1 MAVSPSPT
9 ATVGTEPMGSHFV
22 VTTVPGDGLAGPMA
36 ALPHVL
42 RDPIREPH
50 RWSAPAVPVV
60 ARAVRALVAMH
71 PWIAVDADA
80 ERLLAAVEELPE
92 AATAVAHFCEHKP
105 GVPGV
110 VIAME
115 PDPELRAALA
125 RLPDRRHDPVLDR
138 FWVPA
143 REASLEALGDEL
155 DRLGTLTA
163 TPEVRRRVG
172 RYEQPSLSS
181 AAVVDVA
188 HRCDVAVIENAA
200 GEVGLRLCRRCH
212 PDLEPDLAPLGVVT
226 RSFDSW
232 WVSIHGDGRLRALL
246 ETRPELLGGHD
257 VLPALEAAARVAGT
271 ADALEALSAAEE
283 GRVEVEGLTAP
294 LRPFQGAAV
303 DYALRARRTFLSDEP
318 GLGKTI
324 QALAT
329 LEAAGAYPA
338 LIVAPAS
345 LRINWLREAQ
355 RWLPHR
361 TRSGL
366 AGGDA
371 VGNTDISVAS
381 YEITYTLVA
390 GATAAPPRA
399 LVLDESHFCK
409 NPTARRTQAVTAIA
423 DAMDEDAIVLLL
435 SGTPVLNRPEE
446 LAPQLKILGRLEEM
460 GGARRFARVYARGQ
474 ELTTLNRRL
483 RRTCFV
489 RRRKA
494 DVLRHLPAKQRVIVP
509 VAIANAGEY
518 RAAQA
523 DVARWVRAQAEA
535 DEAFQREIATL
546 DDEERAAAI
555 RARGRDAEQR
565 ARRAQAL
572 VRITQLALMAAR
584 GKLDGAREW
593 IANFVE
599 TGEKLVVF
607 TRHREIGDALLGSF
621 PDAACA
627 TGRLDADGRA
637 AEVQRFQTDD
647 ACRLI
652 VCSLDAAG
660 VGLTMTAASNVAFV
674 ELGWTPAAH
683 DQAEDRVHRIGQQE
697 AVTAWY
703 LLAAETIDE
712 RIAAV
717 IDRKRELIRAATDG
731 TAAGQD
737 AVLDELLDW
746 LSEDGAAAGRPRAER

>member
-1 MAVSPSPT
+1 
-9 ATVGTEPMGSHFV
+9 MGSHFV
-22 VTTVPGDGLAGPMA
+22 VTTVPGDGLAGAMA

-42 RDPIREPH
+42 RDPIRAPH
-50 RWSAPAVPVV
+50 TWSAPAVPVV
-60 ARAVRALVAMH
+60 ARAVRALVALH
-71 PWIAVDADA
+71 PWIAVEPEA
-80 ERLLAAVEELPE
+80 ERLLGAVEQLPE

-110 VIAME
+110 IIAME
-115 PDPELRAALA
+115 PDRELRAALTA
-125 RLPDRRHDPVLDR
+125 LPQRRHDPVLDR
-138 FWVPA
+138 VWVPA
-143 REASLEALGDEL
+143 RDEPLEALGDEL
-155 DRLGTLTA
+155 DRFAAFTA
-163 TPEVRRRVG
+163 TPEVRRRIG
-172 RYEQPSLSS
+172 RYEQPSLSV
-181 AAVVDVA
+181 AAAAADVA
-188 HRCDVAVIENAA
+188 HRCDVAVVENAA

-212 PDLEPDLAPLGVVT
+212 PGLEPELAPLGVVT
-226 RSFDSW
+226 RTFDSW

-246 ETRPELLGGHD
+246 EARPELRGGHD
-257 VLPALEAAARVAGT
+257 VLPALDAAAAQAGA
-271 ADALEALSAAEE
+271 ADALEALSCAED
-283 GRVEVEGLTAP
+283 GRVEVDGLRTP

-329 LEAAGAYPA
+329 LEAAQAYPA
-338 LIVAPAS
+338 LVVAPAS
-345 LRINWLREAQ
+345 LRLNWLREAE

-361 TRSGL
+361 TRAGL
-366 AGGDA
+366 SGGDP
-371 VGNTDISVAS
+371 VGAHDLAVAS
-381 YEITYTLVA
+381 YEIAHTLVD
-390 GATAAPPRA
+390 GAAAAPPRG

-423 DAMDEDAIVLLL
+423 DALPGDAVVLLL
-435 SGTPVLNRPEE
+435 SGTPVLNRPDE
-446 LAPQLKILGRLEEM
+446 LAAQLKILGRLDEI

-474 ELTTLNRRL
+474 ELATLNRRL

-494 DVLRHLPAKQRVIVP
+494 DVLRQLPAKQRVIVP
-509 VAIANAGEY
+509 VAIANGGEY
-518 RAAQA
+518 RAAHA

-535 DEAFQREIATL
+535 DAAFAREIAEL
-546 DDEERAAAI
+546 DDEARAAAI

-572 VRITQLALMAAR
+572 VRVTQLALIAAR
-584 GKLDGAREW
+584 GKLDGAKEW

-607 TRHREIGDALLGSF
+607 TRHREIGDALLEAF
-621 PDAACA
+621 PGAACA

-637 AEVQRFQTDD
+637 AEVERFQTDE

-683 DQAEDRVHRIGQQE
+683 DQAEDRVHRIGQEE

-703 LLAAETIDE
+703 LLAADTIDE

-717 IDRKRELIRAATDG
+717 LDRKRELVRAATDG
-731 TAAGQD
+731 SAAGEET
-737 AVLDELLDW
+737 VLDELLGW
-746 LSEDGAAAGRPRAER
+746 LSDGDAEPAR

>member
-1 MAVSPSPT
+1 MAAGT
-9 ATVGTEPMGSHFV
+9 TANATVGVEPMGSHFV
-22 VTTVPGDGLAGPMA
+22 VTTVPGHDLAGA
-36 ALPHVL
+36 LTALPHVL
-42 RDPIREPH
+42 RDPTREPH
-50 RWSAPAVPVV
+50 RWSVPAVPVV
-60 ARAVRALVAMH
+60 ARAVRSLVALQ
-71 PWIAVDADA
+71 PDVVVEPAA
-80 ERLLAAVEELPE
+80 EALLATVEALPE
-92 AATAVAHFCEHKP
+92 TATAVAHFCEHKP

-115 PDPELRAALA
+115 PDPDLRSVFSQ
-125 RLPDRRHDPVLDR
+125 LPQRRHDPVLDR
-138 FWVPA
+138 FWIPA
-143 REASLEALGDEL
+143 RDAPLEALGDEL
-155 DRLGTLTA
+155 DRLGAQVTA

-172 RYEQPSLSS
+172 RYEQPSLSMTS
-181 AAVVDVA
+181 VADVA
-188 HRCDVAVIENAA
+188 HRCDVAVAENAA

-212 PDLEPDLAPLGVVT
+212 PELEPELAALGVVT
-226 RSFDSW
+226 RTFDSW

-246 ETRPELLGGHD
+246 EARPELQGDRHD
-257 VLPALEAAARVAGT
+257 VLAALDAAADRAGL
-271 ADALEALSAAEE
+271 ADALEALSGAEE
-283 GRVEVEGLTAP
+283 GRTDVDGLSAP

-318 GLGKTI
+318 GLGKTV

-345 LRINWLREAQ
+345 LRLNWLREAE

-361 TRSGL
+361 TRAGL
-366 AGGDA
+366 SGGDA
-371 VGNTDISVAS
+371 INTYDISVAS
-381 YEITYTLVA
+381 YEITHTLVD
-390 GATAAPPRA
+390 GALARPPRA

-409 NPTARRTQAVTAIA
+409 NPAARRTQAVTAIA
-423 DAMDEDAIVLLL
+423 EALPDDAIVLAL

-446 LAPQLKILGRLEEM
+446 LAPQLKILGRLDEI

-474 ELTTLNRRL
+474 ELPTLNRRL

-509 VAIANAGEY
+509 VAIANGGEY
-518 RAAQA
+518 RAAQT

-535 DEAFQREIATL
+535 DEAFTREIAGL
-546 DDEERAAAI
+546 DEEARAAAI
-555 RARGRDAEQR
+555 RERGRDAEQR

-572 VRITQLALMAAR
+572 VRITQLALIAAR

-593 IANFVE
+593 ISSFLE

-607 TRHREIGDALLGSF
+607 TRHREIGDALLEAF
-621 PDAACA
+621 PGAACA

-637 AEVQRFQTDD
+637 AEVERFQTDD

-683 DQAEDRVHRIGQQE
+683 DQAEDRVHRIGQEE

-703 LLAAETIDE
+703 LLAADTIDE
-712 RIAAV
+712 RIAAA
-717 IDRKRELIRAATDG
+717 IEHKRALVRAATDG
-731 TAAGQD
+731 EVAEGD
-737 AVLDELLDW
+737 GVLAELLDW
-746 LSEDGAAAGRPRAER
+746 LSADAA

>member
-1 MAVSPSPT
+1 MVAPASASPSLG
-9 ATVGTEPMGSHFV
+9 VEPMGSHFV
-22 VTTVPGDGLAGPMA
+22 VLTVPGDGLTEAMPTV
-36 ALPHVL
+36 PHVL

-60 ARAVRALVAMH
+60 ARAVRALIAMH
-71 PWIAVDADA
+71 PWIAVDPAA
-80 ERLLAAVEELPE
+80 EQLLQAVEQLPE

-115 PDPELRAALA
+115 PDPDLRAAFA
-125 RLPDRRHDPVLDR
+125 QLPERRHDPVLDR
-138 FWVPA
+138 WWIPA
-143 REASLEALGDEL
+143 RDAPLEALGDEL
-155 DRLGTLTA
+155 DRIGSLTA

-172 RYEQPSLSS
+172 RYEQPSLST

-188 HRCDVAVIENAA
+188 HRCDVGVVENAA

-212 PDLEPDLAPLGVVT
+212 PDLEPTLTALGVVT
-226 RSFDSW
+226 RTFDSW

-246 ETRPELLGGHD
+246 EDRPELQGESPGILA
-257 VLPALEAAARVAGT
+257 ALDAAAATAGH
-271 ADALEALSAAEE
+271 ADALEALSSAEE
-283 GRVEVEGLTAP
+283 GRVEVAGLTAP

-345 LRINWLREAQ
+345 LRLNWLREAE

-361 TRSGL
+361 TRAGL
-366 AGGDA
+366 SGGDSPTA
-371 VGNTDISVAS
+371 QDISVAS
-381 YEITYTLVA
+381 YEIAHTLVDDA
-390 GATAAPPRA
+390 VDDAPAA

-423 DAMDEDAIVLLL
+423 AALPDDAIVLLL

-446 LAPQLKILGRLEEM
+446 LAPQLQILGRLDEI
-460 GGARRFARVYARGQ
+460 GGARRFARVYSRGQ

-509 VAIANAGEY
+509 VAIANGGEY

-523 DVARWVRAQAEA
+523 DVAQWVRAQAEA
-535 DEAFQREIATL
+535 DEAFAREIAAL
-546 DDEERAAAI
+546 DDEARAAAI
-555 RARGRDAEQR
+555 RERGRDAEQR

-572 VRITQLALMAAR
+572 VRITQLALIAAR

-593 IANFVE
+593 IASFLE

-607 TRHREIGDALLGSF
+607 TRHREIGDALLEAF
-621 PDAACA
+621 PGAACA

-637 AEVQRFQTDD
+637 AEVERFQTDD

-660 VGLTMTAASNVAFV
+660 VGLTMTAASNVAFI

-683 DQAEDRVHRIGQQE
+683 DQAEDRVHRIGQEE

-703 LLAAETIDE
+703 LLAADTIDE

-717 IDRKRELIRAATDG
+717 IERKRELVRAATDG
-731 TAAGQD
+731 TAVGQEG
-737 AVLDELLDW
+737 VLDELLDW
-746 LSEDGAAAGRPRAER
+746 LSAKS

>member
-1 MAVSPSPT
+1 MSMAPSPT
-9 ATVGTEPMGSHFV
+9 ANAMLEIEAMGSHFV
-22 VTTVPGDGLAGPMA
+22 VTTVAGDGLAGALA
-36 ALPHVL
+36 AVPHVL

-60 ARAVRALVAMH
+60 ARAVRQLVALH
-71 PWIAVDADA
+71 PWIEVAADA
-80 ERLLAAVEELPE
+80 EGLLTAVEQLPE

-115 PDPELRAALA
+115 PDRELRAVFAQ
-125 RLPDRRHDPVLDR
+125 LPERRHDPVLDR
-138 FWVPA
+138 WWIPA
-143 REASLEALGDEL
+143 REGPLEALGDEL
-155 DRLGTLTA
+155 DRIATLTA
-163 TPEVRRRVG
+163 TPEVRKRVG
-172 RYEQPSLSS
+172 RYEQPSLT
-181 AAVVDVA
+181 AAAIRDVA

-212 PDLEPDLAPLGVVT
+212 PDLEADLAPLGVVT
-226 RSFDSW
+226 RTFDSW

-246 ETRPELLGGHD
+246 EARPELQGDRGQD
-257 VLPALEAAARVAGT
+257 VLPALDAAAVRAGA
-271 ADALEALSAAEE
+271 ADALEQLSRAEE
-283 GRVEVEGLTAP
+283 GRVDIDGLTAP

-303 DYALRARRTFLSDEP
+303 DYALLARRTFLSDEP

-345 LRINWLREAQ
+345 LRINWLREAE

-361 TRSGL
+361 TRGGL
-366 AGGDA
+366 SGGDA
-371 VGNTDISVAS
+371 IGAHDISVAS
-381 YEITYTLVA
+381 YEITHTLVD
-390 GATAAPPRA
+390 GALAAPPGA

-409 NPTARRTQAVTAIA
+409 TPTARRTQAVTEIA
-423 DAMDEDAIVLLL
+423 TALPDEAIVLLL

-446 LAPQLKILGRLEEM
+446 LAAQLKILGRLDAI

-474 ELTTLNRRL
+474 ELDTLNRRL

-518 RAAQA
+518 RAAQS
-523 DVARWVRAQAEA
+523 DVAAWVRAQAEA
-535 DEAFQREIATL
+535 DAAFAREIADL
-546 DDEERAAAI
+546 DEDARAAAI
-555 RARGRDAEQR
+555 RERGRDAEQR

-593 IANFVE
+593 IANFTE

-607 TRHREIGDALLGSF
+607 CRHREIGDALLEAF
-621 PDAACA
+621 PGAACA

-637 AEVQRFQTDD
+637 AEVERFQTDD

-683 DQAEDRVHRIGQQE
+683 DQAEDRVHRIGQEE

-703 LLAAETIDE
+703 LLAADTIDE

-731 TAAGQD
+731 TVAGQD

-746 LSEDGAAAGRPRAER
+746 LSEDGAAR

>member
-1 MAVSPSPT
+1 MVRPSAAN
-9 ATVGTEPMGSHFV
+9 ATVGIEPMGSHFV
-22 VTTVPGDGLAGPMA
+22 VTTVPGDGLAG
-36 ALPHVL
+36 ALSSLPYVL

-50 RWSAPAVPVV
+50 RWSAPAVPLIV
-60 ARAVRALVAMH
+60 RAVRALVAMH
-71 PWIAVDADA
+71 PWIAIEPDA
-80 ERLLAAVEELPE
+80 ERLLNAVEQLPE

-115 PDPELRAALA
+115 PDPELRAVFAQ
-125 RLPDRRHDPVLDR
+125 LPERRHDPVLDR
-138 FWVPA
+138 WWIPA
-143 REASLEALGDEL
+143 REAPLEALADEL
-155 DRLGTLTA
+155 DRRGTLTA

-172 RYEQPSLSS
+172 RYEQPSLSM
-181 AAVVDVA
+181 AAVRDVA
-188 HRCDVAVIENAA
+188 HRCDVAVAENAA

-212 PDLEPDLAPLGVVT
+212 PDLEPELSALGLVT
-226 RSFDSW
+226 RTFDSW
-232 WVSIHGDGRLRALL
+232 WVSIHGDGGLRALL
-246 ETRPELLGGHD
+246 EARPELLGGHD
-257 VLPALEAAARVAGT
+257 ILPALDAAALRAGT
-271 ADALEALSAAEE
+271 ADALEALSSAEE
-283 GRVEVEGLTAP
+283 GRIEIDGLTAP

-345 LRINWLREAQ
+345 LRLNWLREAE

-361 TRSGL
+361 TRAGL
-366 AGGDA
+366 SGGDA
-371 VGNTDISVAS
+371 VGAHDIAVAS
-381 YEITYTLVA
+381 YEIAHTLVDGTVA
-390 GATAAPPRA
+390 RPPRA

-423 DAMDEDAIVLLL
+423 TGLPDDAIVLLL

-446 LAPQLKILGRLEEM
+446 LAAQLKILGRLDEI

-474 ELTTLNRRL
+474 ELNVLNRRL

-509 VAIANAGEY
+509 VAIANGGEY
-518 RAAQA
+518 RAAQS
-523 DVARWVRAQAEA
+523 DVAQWVRAQAEA
-535 DEAFQREIATL
+535 DAQFAHQIAGL
-546 DDEERAAAI
+546 DDDARAAAI
-555 RARGRDAEQR
+555 RERGRDAEQR

-572 VRITQLALMAAR
+572 VRITQLALIAAR
-584 GKLDGAREW
+584 GKLDGAKEW

-607 TRHREIGDALLGSF
+607 TRHREIGDALLEAF
-621 PDAACA
+621 PGAACA

-637 AEVQRFQTDD
+637 AEVERFQSDD
-647 ACRLI
+647 GCRLI

-703 LLAAETIDE
+703 LLAADTIDE

-717 IDRKRELIRAATDG
+717 IDRKRELVRAATDG
-731 TAAGQD
+731 AAAGQE

-746 LSEDGAAAGRPRAER
+746 LSEGEPVSGAA

>member
-1 MAVSPSPT
+1 MAAGT
-9 ATVGTEPMGSHFV
+9 TANATVGVEPMGSHFV
-22 VTTVPGDGLAGPMA
+22 VTTVPGHDLAG
-36 ALPHVL
+36 ALVAVPCML
-42 RDPIREPH
+42 RDAIREPH
-50 RWSAPAVPVV
+50 VWSAPAVPVV
-60 ARAVRALVAMH
+60 ARAVRAFVALH
-71 PWIAVDADA
+71 PQVAVEPAA
-80 ERLLAAVEELPE
+80 EALLAAVEALPE
-92 AATAVAHFCEHKP
+92 TATAVAHFCEHKP

-115 PDPELRAALA
+115 PDPELRAAF
-125 RLPDRRHDPVLDR
+125 RNLPQRRHDPVLDR
-138 FWVPA
+138 FWIPA
-143 REASLEALGDEL
+143 RDAALEALGDEL
-155 DRLGTLTA
+155 DRLGVQLTA

-172 RYEQPSLSS
+172 RYEQPSLSMAS
-181 AAVVDVA
+181 VANVA
-188 HRCDVAVIENAA
+188 HRCDVGVVENAA

-212 PDLEPDLAPLGVVT
+212 PDLEPELAALGVVT
-226 RSFDSW
+226 RTFDSW

-246 ETRPELLGGHD
+246 EARPELQGDRD
-257 VLPALEAAARVAGT
+257 VLPALDAAAERAGL
-271 ADALEALSAAEE
+271 ADALEALSGAEE
-283 GRVEVEGLTAP
+283 GRVDVEGLTGP

-318 GLGKTI
+318 GLGKTV

-329 LEAAGAYPA
+329 LEAAGAFPA

-345 LRINWLREAQ
+345 LRLNWLREAE

-361 TRSGL
+361 TRAGL
-366 AGGDA
+366 SGGDA
-371 VGNTDISVAS
+371 VGAQDIAVAS
-381 YEITYTLVA
+381 YEIAHTLV
-390 GATAAPPRA
+390 GGTTARPPAA

-409 NPTARRTQAVTAIA
+409 NPAARRTQAVTAIA
-423 DAMDEDAIVLLL
+423 EALPEDAIVLAL

-446 LAPQLKILGRLEEM
+446 LAPQLKILGRLDAI

-474 ELTTLNRRL
+474 ELGTLNRRL

-509 VAIANAGEY
+509 VAIANGGEY
-518 RAAQA
+518 RAAQS
-523 DVARWVRAQAEA
+523 DVARWVREQAEA
-535 DEAFQREIATL
+535 DEAFAREVAGL
-546 DDEERAAAI
+546 EEEERAAAV

-572 VRITQLALMAAR
+572 VRITQLALIAAR

-593 IANFVE
+593 IANFLE

-607 TRHREIGDALLGSF
+607 TRHREIGDALLAAF

-637 AEVQRFQTDD
+637 AEVERFQTDD
-647 ACRLI
+647 AVRLI

-683 DQAEDRVHRIGQQE
+683 DQAEDRVHRIGQEE

-703 LLAAETIDE
+703 LLAADTIDE
-712 RIAAV
+712 RIAAA
-717 IDRKRELIRAATDG
+717 IENKRALVRAATDG
-731 TAAGQD
+731 ETGNGEG
-737 AVLDELLDW
+737 VLAELLDW
-746 LSEDGAAAGRPRAER
+746 LSDGAAT

>member
-1 MAVSPSPT
+1 MS
-9 ATVGTEPMGSHFV
+9 ATVGVEPMGSHFV
-22 VTTVPGDGLAGPMA
+22 VTTVPGHDLGSALT

-42 RDPIREPH
+42 RDPMREPH
-50 RWSAPAVPVV
+50 RWSVPAVPVV
-60 ARAVRALVAMH
+60 ARAVRALVALE
-71 PWIAVDADA
+71 PQVALLPDA
-80 ERLLAAVEELPE
+80 EQLLAAVEALPE
-92 AATAVAHFCEHKP
+92 TATAVAHFCEHKL

-115 PDPELRAALA
+115 PDPELRAVLTQ
-125 RLPDRRHDPVLDR
+125 LPGRRHDPVLDR
-138 FWVPA
+138 FWIPA
-143 REASLEALGDEL
+143 RDAPLQALGDKL
-155 DRLGTLTA
+155 DRHGGRLIA
-163 TPEVRRRVG
+163 TPEVRKRVG
-172 RYEQPSLSS
+172 RYEQPSLT
-181 AAVVDVA
+181 AAAASDVA
-188 HRCDVAVIENAA
+188 HRCDVAVVENAA

-212 PDLEPDLAPLGVVT
+212 PELEPDLAPLGVVT

-246 ETRPELLGGHD
+246 EARPELQGGRGAQ
-257 VLPALEAAARVAGT
+257 VLAALDAAALRAGD
-271 ADALEALSAAEE
+271 ADMLERLSRAEE
-283 GRVEVEGLTAP
+283 GRVAVDGLSAP

-303 DYALRARRTFLSDEP
+303 DYALLARRTFLSDEP
-318 GLGKTI
+318 GLGKTV
-324 QALAT
+324 QALAI

-338 LIVAPAS
+338 LVIAPAS
-345 LRINWLREAQ
+345 LRINWLREAG

-361 TRSGL
+361 TCGGL
-366 AGGDA
+366 SGGD
-371 VGNTDISVAS
+371 TTDTYDISVAS
-381 YEITYTLVA
+381 YEIAHTLVD
-390 GATAAPPRA
+390 GALATPPRA

-409 NPTARRTQAVTAIA
+409 NPAARRTQAVTAIA
-423 DAMDEDAIVLLL
+423 EALHEDAIVLAL

-446 LAPQLKILGRLEEM
+446 LAPQLKILDRLDAI
-460 GGARRFARVYARGQ
+460 GGARRFARVYARG
-474 ELTTLNRRL
+474 EDLDTLNRRL

-509 VAIANAGEY
+509 VALANPHDY
-518 RAAQA
+518 RAAQS
-523 DVARWVRAQAEA
+523 DVAAWVRAQAEA
-535 DEAFQREIATL
+535 DAAFACEIADL
-546 DDEERAAAI
+546 DEDARAAAL
-555 RARGRDAEQR
+555 RERGRDAEQR

-572 VRITQLALMAAR
+572 VRITQLALIAAR

-607 TRHREIGDALLGSF
+607 TRHREIGDALLKAF

-637 AEVQRFQTDD
+637 AEVERFQTNDR
-647 ACRLI
+647 CRLL

-683 DQAEDRVHRIGQQE
+683 DQAEDRVHRIGQDD

-703 LLAAETIDE
+703 LLAADTIDE
-712 RIAAV
+712 RIAAA
-717 IDRKRELIRAATDG
+717 IEHKRALVRAATDG
-731 TAAGQD
+731 EAAEGD
-737 AVLDELLDW
+737 TILAELLDW
-746 LSEDGAAAGRPRAER
+746 LSGGPAA

>member
-1 MAVSPSPT
+1 MATAPSPT

-22 VTTVPGDGLAGPMA
+22 VTTVPGDGLAGAMGT
-36 ALPHVL
+36 LPHVL

-80 ERLLAAVEELPE
+80 ERLLETVEALPE

-125 RLPDRRHDPVLDR
+125 GLPDRRHDPVLDR

-155 DRLGTLTA
+155 DRLGALTA

-172 RYEQPSLSS
+172 RFEQPSLSMT
-181 AAVVDVA
+181 AVADVA
-188 HRCDVAVIENAA
+188 HRCDVGVVENAA

-212 PDLEPDLAPLGVVT
+212 PDLEPELTPLGVVT
-226 RSFDSW
+226 KSFDSW

-246 ETRPELLGGHD
+246 EARPELQGDRGPA
-257 VLPALEAAARVAGT
+257 VLAALDAAAAVAGT
-271 ADALEALSAAEE
+271 ADALEALSSAEE

-303 DYALRARRTFLSDEP
+303 DYALRARRAFLSDEP

-345 LRINWLREAQ
+345 LRINWLREAE

-361 TRSGL
+361 TRTGL
-366 AGGDA
+366 SGGDA
-371 VGNTDISVAS
+371 VGKCDISVAS
-381 YEITYTLVA
+381 YEIAHTLVD
-390 GATAAPPRA
+390 GTVAAPPRA

-409 NPTARRTQAVTAIA
+409 TPTARRTQAVTAIA
-423 DAMDEDAIVLLL
+423 DALDGDAIVLLL

-446 LAPQLKILGRLEEM
+446 LAPQLKILGRLEEI

-474 ELTTLNRRL
+474 ELNTLNRRL

-509 VAIANAGEY
+509 VAIANGGEY

-535 DEAFQREIATL
+535 DEAFQREIAGL
-546 DDEERAAAI
+546 DEEERAAAI

-607 TRHREIGDALLGSF
+607 TRHREIGDALLEAF
-621 PDAACA
+621 PGAACA

-637 AEVQRFQTDD
+637 AEVERFQTDD

-746 LSEDGAAAGRPRAER
+746 LSEEDGASG

>member
-1 MAVSPSPT
+1 MASTASPT
-9 ATVGTEPMGSHFV
+9 ATLGTEPMGSHFV
-22 VTTVPGDGLAGPMA
+22 VTTVPGDGLASAMA
-36 ALPHVL
+36 AVPHVL

-60 ARAVRALVAMH
+60 ARALRQLVAMH
-71 PWIAVDADA
+71 PWIEIDPGA
-80 ERLLAAVEELPE
+80 ERLLAAVEALPE

-115 PDPELRAALA
+115 PDPELRAALG

-188 HRCDVAVIENAA
+188 HRCDVGVVENAA

-212 PDLEPDLAPLGVVT
+212 PDLGPELAERGVVT
-226 RSFDSW
+226 RTFDSW

-246 ETRPELLGGHD
+246 DARPELLGDRAAD
-257 VLPALEAAARVAGT
+257 VLPALDAAAAVAGT
-271 ADALEALSAAEE
+271 ADALEALSSAEE
-283 GRVEVEGLTAP
+283 GRVDVDGLSAP

-318 GLGKTI
+318 GLGKTV

-338 LIVAPAS
+338 LVVAPAS
-345 LRINWLREAQ
+345 LRINWLREAE

-361 TRSGL
+361 TAAGL
-366 AGGDA
+366 SGGDA
-371 VGNTDISVAS
+371 VGPADLSVAS
-381 YEITYTLVA
+381 YEIAHTLVA

-409 NPTARRTQAVTAIA
+409 NPAARRTQAVTAIA
-423 DAMDEDAIVLLL
+423 DALPEDAIVLLL

-446 LAPQLKILGRLEEM
+446 LAPQLRILGRVEEI
-460 GGARRFARVYARGQ
+460 GGERRFARVYARGQ
-474 ELTTLNRRL
+474 ELDTLNRRL

-509 VAIANAGEY
+509 VAIANATEY
-518 RAAQA
+518 RAAQS
-523 DVARWVRAQAEA
+523 DVARWVREQAEA
-535 DEAFQREIATL
+535 DAAFQREVAGL
-546 DDEERAAAI
+546 DEEARAAAI
-555 RARGRDAEQR
+555 RERGRDAEQR

-584 GKLDGAREW
+584 GKLDSAREW
-593 IANFVE
+593 IASFLS

-607 TRHREIGDALLGSF
+607 TRHREIGDALLEAF

-703 LLAAETIDE
+703 LLAADTIDE

-717 IDRKRELIRAATDG
+717 IDRKRTLIQAATDG

-746 LSEDGAAAGRPRAER
+746 LSEGERLS

>member
-1 MAVSPSPT
+1 MDRPSAAH

-22 VTTVPGDGLAGPMA
+22 VTTVPGDGLAGA
-36 ALPHVL
+36 LATLPHVL

-50 RWSAPAVPVV
+50 RWSAPAVPIV

-71 PWIAVDADA
+71 PWIAVDPDA
-80 ERLLAAVEELPE
+80 ERLLTAVEQLPE

-115 PDPELRAALA
+115 PDPELRAALD
-125 RLPDRRHDPVLDR
+125 RLPERRHDPVLDR
-138 FWVPA
+138 FWIPA
-143 REASLEALGDEL
+143 REAPLEALGDEL
-155 DRLGTLTA
+155 DRIGALTA
-163 TPEVRRRVG
+163 TPAVRTRVG
-172 RYEQPSLSS
+172 RYEQPSLTM

-188 HRCDVAVIENAA
+188 HRCDVAVVENVA

-212 PDLEPDLAPLGVVT
+212 PDLEPELTPLGVVT
-226 RSFDSW
+226 RTFDSW
-232 WVSIHGDGRLRALL
+232 WVAIHGDGRLRALL
-246 ETRPELLGGHD
+246 ESRPELRGGHD
-257 VLPALEAAARVAGT
+257 DVLDTLDAAAVRAGA
-271 ADALEALSAAEE
+271 ADALEALSSAEE
-283 GRVEVEGLTAP
+283 GRVEIDGLTAP

-338 LIVAPAS
+338 LVVAPAS
-345 LRINWLREAQ
+345 LRLNWLREAE

-361 TRSGL
+361 TRAGL
-366 AGGDA
+366 SGGDA
-371 VGNTDISVAS
+371 VGASDIAVAS
-381 YEITYTLVA
+381 YEITHTLVD
-390 GATAAPPRA
+390 GAAAAPPRA

-423 DAMDEDAIVLLL
+423 AALPEDAIVLLL

-446 LAPQLKILGRLEEM
+446 LAAQLRILGRLDAI

-474 ELTTLNRRL
+474 ELNVLNRRL

-509 VAIANAGEY
+509 VTIANGGEY

-523 DVARWVRAQAEA
+523 DVGQWVRAQAEA
-535 DEAFQREIATL
+535 DAAFAREIADL
-546 DDEERAAAI
+546 DDDARAAAI
-555 RARGRDAEQR
+555 RERGRDAEQR

-572 VRITQLALMAAR
+572 VRITQLALIAAR

-593 IANFVE
+593 IANFLE

-607 TRHREIGDALLGSF
+607 CRHREIGDALLEAF
-621 PDAACA
+621 PGAACA

-637 AEVQRFQTDD
+637 AEVERFQTDD

-652 VCSLDAAG
+652 VGSLDAAG

-683 DQAEDRVHRIGQQE
+683 DQAEDRVHRIGQEE

-703 LLAAETIDE
+703 LLAADTIDE

-717 IDRKRELIRAATDG
+717 IDRKRELVRAATDG
-731 TAAGQD
+731 VAAGQE

-746 LSEDGAAAGRPRAER
+746 LSADAPVSA

>member
-1 MAVSPSPT
+1 MVRPSAAN
-9 ATVGTEPMGSHFV
+9 ATVGIEPMGSHFV
-22 VTTVPGDGLAGPMA
+22 VTTVPDDDLAGA
-36 ALPHVL
+36 LSTLPHVL

-60 ARAVRALVAMH
+60 VRAMRTLVAMH
-71 PWIAVDADA
+71 PWIAVEPDA
-80 ERLLAAVEELPE
+80 ERLLTAVEQLPE

-115 PDPELRAALA
+115 PDPELRAAFEK
-125 RLPDRRHDPVLDR
+125 LPERRRDPVLDR
-138 FWVPA
+138 WWIPA
-143 REASLEALGDEL
+143 REAPLEALGDEL
-155 DRLGTLTA
+155 DRIGSFTA

-172 RYEQPSLSS
+172 RYEQPSLTM
-181 AAVVDVA
+181 AAVADVA
-188 HRCDVAVIENAA
+188 HRCDVAVVENAA

-212 PDLEPDLAPLGVVT
+212 PDLEPQLRPLGLVT
-226 RSFDSW
+226 RTFDSW

-246 ETRPELLGGHD
+246 EARPELRGGHD
-257 VLPALEAAARVAGT
+257 VLPALDAAAVRAGA
-271 ADALEALSAAEE
+271 ADALEALSSAEE
-283 GRVEVEGLTAP
+283 GRIEVDGLTAP

-318 GLGKTI
+318 GLGKTV

-338 LIVAPAS
+338 LVVAPAS
-345 LRINWLREAQ
+345 LRLNWLREAQ

-361 TRSGL
+361 TRAGL
-366 AGGDA
+366 GGGDA
-371 VGNTDISVAS
+371 VRGQDIAVAS
-381 YEITYTLVA
+381 YEIAHTLVA
-390 GATAAPPRA
+390 ETVATPPRA

-409 NPTARRTQAVTAIA
+409 NPAARRTQAVTEIA
-423 DAMDEDAIVLLL
+423 AALPGDAVVLLL

-446 LAPQLKILGRLEEM
+446 LAPQLKILGRLEET

-474 ELTTLNRRL
+474 ELDTLNRRL

-494 DVLRHLPAKQRVIVP
+494 DVLRHLPAKQRVVVP
-509 VAIANAGEY
+509 VAIANGGEY

-523 DVARWVRAQAEA
+523 DVAQWVRAQAEA
-535 DEAFQREIATL
+535 DERFAQEIAGL
-546 DDEERAAAI
+546 DDDARAAAI
-555 RARGRDAEQR
+555 RERGREAEQR

-572 VRITQLALMAAR
+572 VRITQLALIAAR
-584 GKLDGAREW
+584 GKLEGAKEW

-607 TRHREIGDALLGSF
+607 TRHREVGDALLEAF
-621 PDAACA
+621 PGAACA
-627 TGRLDADGRA
+627 TGRLDADARA
-637 AEVQRFQTDD
+637 AEVERFQTED

-674 ELGWTPAAH
+674 ELAWTPAAH

-703 LLAAETIDE
+703 LLAADTIDE

-717 IDRKRELIRAATDG
+717 IDRKRELVRAATDG
-731 TAAGQD
+731 TPAGEE

-746 LSEDGAAAGRPRAER
+746 LAR